1 MRIGGLAYGEALT
14 EQWGAV
20 ARKIDFFDVKADV
33 QAILEPLQIVTGAG
47 EHPAFHPG
55 RSAKIFKKEGDQQIA
70 IGMIGELHPKLQ
82 QHYGFALAPILFE
95 IDWDGIAQLSLP
107 KLIEPSKFQ
116 AAERDLAIVL
126 KAHIPGQQVLD
137 AMLKAAPDIVKEIR
151 IFDEFR
157 PTAERLSGM
166 QLDEKSLAFRVTL
179 SDDTQTLQDLI
190 IENAIKQLLDQVLI
204 QFSAKLR

>member
-1 MRIGGLAYGEALT
+1 
-14 EQWGAV
+14 
-20 ARKIDFFDVKADV
+20 
-33 QAILEPLQIVTGAG
+33 
-47 EHPAFHPG
+47 
-55 RSAKIFKKEGDQQIA
+55 
-70 IGMIGELHPKLQ
+70 
-82 QHYGFALAPILFE
+82 
-95 IDWDGIAQLSLP
+95 
-107 KLIEPSKFQ
+107 
-116 AAERDLAIVL
+116 
-126 KAHIPGQQVLD
+126 
-137 AMLKAAPDIVKEIR
+137 MLKAAPDIVKEIR